1 MPGQWAI
8 PRLKSQGHAPIGGSH
23 LLLKNLS
30 REQQVNLAI
39 LFTAGLLFWSGLA
52 SLLPTLPLYI
62 EDAGATTQQVGTVMA
77 SFAIG
82 LLLLKAR
89 LSKLADWHSRKLVL
103 IIGMLAIATAP
114 LGYLMTQSLALLMVL
129 RAFHGISIAAF
140 ATGYSALVADI
151 APPRNRGELI
161 GYMSLVNPLGLAI
174 GPALG
179 GLLYGVGGYGPA
191 FLLSVALGVLGL
203 LCVLRLWEPPRT
215 TPTNKAQDNG
225 RFWRLI
231 GTDRLRVP
239 VTVLLMVGI
248 AFGTMSTFVPL
259 YIRDTGAN
267 FNVGLFY
274 TAAAIASF
282 SVRLLTGRASD
293 NYGRGRFITLSLL
306 LYGSAMVVLWQA
318 DTAPMFLTGAALQ
331 GAGAGIVIPTM
342 AALMADR
349 SLPEER
355 GRIFGL
361 CMVGFDVG
369 LAMAGPVL
377 GGFADVIG
385 YSGIFG
391 LAASL
396 IFLGLLL
403 FITLSSKDLA
413 HSLRFA
419 LGRGRDLYAVDV
431 PSQSG

>member
-1 MPGQWAI
+1 M
-8 PRLKSQGHAPIGGSH
+8 LV
-23 LLLKNLS
+23 KNLS
-30 REQQVNLAI
+30 RKQQVNLAA
-39 LFTAGLLFWSGLA
+39 LFTAGLLFWSSLA

-89 LSKLADWHSRKLVL
+89 LSKLADWRGRKLVL
-103 IIGMLAIATAP
+103 LIGMLASATAP
-114 LGYLMTQSLALLMVL
+114 LGYLMTQSLPLLIVL

-140 ATGYSALVADI
+140 ATGYSALVADM
-151 APPRNRGELI
+151 APPKNRGELI
-161 GYMSLVNPLGLAI
+161 GYMSLVNPLGLAL

-179 GLLYGVGGYGPA
+179 GLLYGIGGYRPA
-191 FLLSVALGVLGL
+191 FLLSVGLGTVGL
-203 LCVLRLWEPPRT
+203 LCVLRVWEPPRAT
-215 TPTNKAQDNG
+215 AVASSAEAGQ
-225 RFWRLI
+225 FWKLL

-239 VTVLLMVGI
+239 VVVLLMVGI
-248 AFGTMSTFVPL
+248 AFGAISTFVPL

-293 NYGRGRFITLSLL
+293 NYGRGRFITLGLL
-306 LYGSAMVVLWQA
+306 LYGSAMVMLWQA
-318 DTAPMFLTGAALQ
+318 ENASMFLMGAVLQ
-331 GAGAGIVIPTM
+331 GGGAGIIIPTM

-369 LAMAGPVL
+369 LATAGPLL
-377 GGFADVIG
+377 GSFADAIG

-391 LAASL
+391 LAAGL

-403 FITLSSKDLA
+403 FIPLSSKDVA
-413 HSLRFA
+413 HSIRFTLA
-419 LGRGRDLYAVDV
+419 GGRDLYAIDS
-431 PSQSG
+431 PTR